1 MVDFLA
7 AISSRPI
14 VSRGIEVEADDEFQ
28 EYKELGFGLCYESGV
43 LHQVALHSGLGDSSY
58 ARYERELIH
67 GVVFGYS
74 EDDVRQEM
82 GSPVFEGGGIAGSL
96 ARFSAGS
103 STSGEAI
110 PSTSNSGRWARAC
123 RRLLLAW
130 SDG

>member
-1 MVDFLA
+1 VVDFLA

-82 GSPVFEGGGIAGSL
+82 GSPVFEGGG
-96 ARFSAGS
+96 
-103 STSGEAI
+103 
-110 PSTSNSGRWARAC
+110 NSGFFGKVLRWIKYKRGSHTIHFEFGEMGKG
-123 RRLLLAW
+123 LQTVTLGLV
-130 SDG
+130 